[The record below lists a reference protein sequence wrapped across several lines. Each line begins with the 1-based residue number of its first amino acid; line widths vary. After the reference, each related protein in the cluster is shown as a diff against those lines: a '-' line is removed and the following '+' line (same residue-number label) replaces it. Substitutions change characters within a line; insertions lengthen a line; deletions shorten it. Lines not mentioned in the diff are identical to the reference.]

1 MALVIPPKTPLN
13 GDSRWNDDACCQSTC
28 PVSTGTITERK
39 ASAAEQPAMTTATRV
54 TTFIP
59 ARFSAVNVA
68 TIRTASSFTG
78 THGRYHWC
86 NAEAERIAVRP
97 QVGTQPHQ

>member
-1 MALVIPPKTPLN
+1 MMP
-13 GDSRWNDDACCQSTC
+13 D
-28 PVSTGTITERK
+28 RK
-39 ASAAEQPAMTTATRV
+39 ASAADPQAMTTATRV

-68 TIRTASSFTG
+68 TMMTASSFTG
-78 THGRYHWC
+78 IHGRYHWC
-86 NAEAERIAVRP
+86 RAEADRMAVSP